1 MANELG
7 RRYLFDNSRAF
18 AVNIR
23 SLRVEVGACTYAIK
37 VLPDPIGPE
46 SHRQPVDKCLH
57 DGCSLCTLSKNH
69 VVVPSHLRY
78 LMAEYTR
85 SGS

>member
-1 MANELG
+1 MTNELG

-37 VLPDPIGPE
+37 VLPDPTG
-46 SHRQPVDKCLH
+46 
-57 DGCSLCTLSKNH
+57 
-69 VVVPSHLRY
+69 
-78 LMAEYTR
+78 
-85 SGS
+85 